1 MVTWCSGL
9 SLFPDAWTKAVTA
22 EQFVRYWHQMCG
34 YTKFEQPKA
43 AMGLA
48 SPWLM
53 ATLGLQAAPS
63 SLLALYT
70 NYYKNLPSDRVTH
83 SVKEVTMHE
92 LVFVDDDA

>member
-1 MVTWCSGL
+1 
-9 SLFPDAWTKAVTA
+9 
-22 EQFVRYWHQMCG
+22 
-34 YTKFEQPKA
+34 
-43 AMGLA
+43 MGLA

-70 NYYKNLPSDRVTH
+70 DYYKKLPSDRVTH
-83 SVKEVTMHE
+83 SVKEVSMHE